1 MAEKRVRRP
10 KQQILEEKIQK
21 LEDKINP
28 LLEQKKM
35 LEAELEALLEAE
47 KKAKDEAT
55 MKELINWMSE
65 KNYSVDDLENM
76 MNKPE

>member
-55 MKELINWMSE
+55 MKELLNWMDE
-65 KNYSVDDLENM
+65 KNYSVEDLENM